1 MDQNSQITNKS
12 NNDSGTTFAVL
23 ALIAWIIP
31 IVGLPVSI
39 LAIVKGS
46 KSDESS
52 SVVMGSIGLLLSLIM
67 AFIGATA
74 NM

>member
-1 MDQNSQITNKS
+1 MNQNSQLQNS
-12 NNDSGTTFAVL
+12 NESGTIFGVI

-31 IVGLPVSI
+31 IVGLPISI

-46 KSDESS
+46 KANESG
-52 SVVMGSIGLLLSLIM
+52 SVVMGSIGILLSLIM

>member
-1 MDQNSQITNKS
+1 MDQNSQITKNKE
-12 NNDSGTTFAVL
+12 SGTTFGVL
-23 ALIAWIIP
+23 ALIAWLIP

-39 LAIVKGS
+39 LAIIKGS
-46 KSDESS
+46 KNDESAS
-52 SVVMGSIGLLLSLIM
+52 IVMGSIGLLLSIIM